1 MEPRTLPQRLED
13 AEHAAA
19 DTLRH
24 GAGLERIAPPP
35 IQPEARRIADSTDS
49 AMLFVSNLKNF
60 GRGLEASTRPPPDRT
75 VPASPRGS
83 VGGRP
88 IPTFEAASRGH
99 DPSEFRDTRYAS
111 VEDARE
117 HSDLLINRVLQ
128 KLNDNP
134 LPATFVLSKPIEEL
148 TSMAMGEPDETHS
161 QADAG
166 RVQAISGWLDANYL
180 GATVSV
186 RFGAAPPILTNE
198 SPALFEINN
207 AAEGYSGGG
216 NGLYLPFTNHV
227 MISTEIANPADRMC
241 IIAHETLHYAAF
253 LGGGHDGMRY
263 QDAEGNPT
271 VLGHV
276 PWLHEGLTELHA
288 QQLVRSHGTTP
299 SYVGYPAETLTAYYL
314 QQIAGADA
322 TRAAFLSGDCTEVRR
337 AVDARLGGGTFD
349 SLLRIDNGTDALA
362 YLQGRMDDAPVRV
375 DRSAWDRNPVA
386 RIAWST
392 PFE

>member
-1 MEPRTLPQRLED
+1 M
-13 AEHAAA
+13 
-19 DTLRH
+19 
-24 GAGLERIAPPP
+24 
-35 IQPEARRIADSTDS
+35 
-49 AMLFVSNLKNF
+49 
-60 GRGLEASTRPPPDRT
+60 
-75 VPASPRGS
+75 
-83 VGGRP
+83 
-88 IPTFEAASRGH
+88 ASRGH
-99 DPSEFRDTRYAS
+99 DSSDFQDTRYAS

-128 KLNDNP
+128 KLDDHP
-134 LPATFVLSKPIEEL
+134 LPANFVLSKPLEEL
-148 TSMAMGEPDETHS
+148 ARMAMNEPDGTHS
-161 QADAG
+161 QADSG
-166 RVQAISGWLDANYL
+166 RVLAISGWLDANYL
-180 GATVSV
+180 GTTLSG

-227 MISTEIANPADRMC
+227 MISAAIANPADRTC

-263 QDAEGNPT
+263 RDAEGKPT

-299 SYVGYPAETLTAYYL
+299 TYVGYPAETLTAFYL
-314 QQIAGADA
+314 QQIAGADV
-322 TRAAFLSGDCTEVRR
+322 TRAAFLSGDFTEVRR
-337 AVDARLGGGTFD
+337 SVDARLGNGTFD
-349 SLLRIDNGTDALA
+349 SLSRTDNGTDALA
-362 YLQGRMDDAPVRV
+362 FLVGRMDDAPVRV
-375 DRSAWDRNPVA
+375 ERSVWDRNPVA
-386 RIAWST
+386 RIAWAT

>member
-19 DTLRH
+19 DMLKH

-35 IQPEARRIADSTDS
+35 IQPEMRRIADSTLS
-49 AMLFVSNLKNF
+49 ALRFVSDLSTY
-60 GRGLEASTRPPPDRT
+60 GRGLEASTRPPADRT

-99 DPSEFRDTRYAS
+99 NPSDFQDTRYTT

-117 HSDLLINRVLQ
+117 HSDLLIATVLQ
-128 KLNDNP
+128 KINDRP
-134 LPATFVLSKPIEEL
+134 LPANFVLSKPIEGL
-148 TSMAMGEPDETHS
+148 TSMAMGEPDEAHS

-166 RVQAISGWLDANYL
+166 RILAISGWLDANYL
-180 GATVSV
+180 GPVVSG
-186 RFGAAPPILTNE
+186 RFEAAPPILTNE
-198 SPALFEINN
+198 SPALFELNN

-227 MISTEIANPADRMC
+227 MISTAIADPANRTC

-253 LGGGHDGMRY
+253 LGGGHDGVRY
-263 QDAEGNPT
+263 RDARGEPA

-276 PWLHEGLTELHA
+276 EWLHEGLTELHA

-299 SYVGYPAETLTAYYL
+299 TYVGYPSETLTAFYL
-314 QQIAGADA
+314 QQIAGAD
-322 TRAAFLSGDCTEVRR
+322 TVRAAFLSGDFTAVRQS
-337 AVDARLGGGTFD
+337 VDARLGEGTFA
-349 SLLRIDNGTDALA
+349 ALA
-362 YLQGRMDDAPVRV
+362 GMESGPGALTYLEGRMDAARV
-375 DRSAWDRNPVA
+375 DRSEWDRNPIA
-386 RIAWST
+386 RIAKIT
-392 PFE
+392 PDA